1 VQPRLC
7 RPRRPTDKGGVERAN
22 RYLHDRFF
30 AARTITSIEDGNR
43 QLLEF
48 IRDIADVRPHPQFRD
63 RTVAEVFAEE
73 KERLLSLPVALPET
87 FSGALGLIH
96 SRRLSR
102 STSSRSQSTGGG
114 GIVIHTT
121 PPEVI
126 GEARPTH
133 ADMRSELRS
142 LALCPRSGRRGF
154 LSARSSPG
162 VARTH
167 RAPCRRASRSKLDER
182 HAIDQAAP
190 RCAELRRHAGSEL
203 SRSPRRRYADAPAPQ
218 PPGDRGTLDP

>member
-1 VQPRLC
+1 MIGVVC
-7 RPRRPTDKGGVERAN
+7 KEVRPRAGGARSHHRKPFEVRDDRLHRAKLREHVVAVED
-22 RYLHDRFF
+22 L
-30 AARTITSIEDGNR
+30 
-43 QLLEF
+43 
-48 IRDIADVRPHPQFRD
+48 ADV
-63 RTVAEVFAEE
+63 AC
-73 KERLLSLPVALPET
+73 